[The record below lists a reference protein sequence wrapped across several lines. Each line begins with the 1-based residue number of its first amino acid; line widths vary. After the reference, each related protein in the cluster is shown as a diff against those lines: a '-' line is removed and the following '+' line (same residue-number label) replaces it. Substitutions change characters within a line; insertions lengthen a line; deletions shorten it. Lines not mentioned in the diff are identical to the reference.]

1 MMQEFMKLLTKKY
14 EEQGGPKKG
23 PEMEAK
29 SNIAKEL
36 GDILGGDLIGKVTV
50 ASDSEEGLKK
60 GLEKAEDVIESKM
73 EDESDMEEESEMLA
87 KDMERRESSD
97 SKDKD
102 EKDIRIAEL
111 ERKIKELETKR
122 A

>member
-1 MMQEFMKLLTKKY
+1 
-14 EEQGGPKKG
+14 
-23 PEMEAK
+23 
-29 SNIAKEL
+29 
-36 GDILGGDLIGKVTV
+36 
-50 ASDSEEGLKK
+50 
-60 GLEKAEDVIESKM
+60 
-73 EDESDMEEESEMLA
+73 MLA